1 MVALIAAPELAADA
15 SVIGQLLDPEVAAPG
30 DLIRQTVVEGR
41 SAALLD
47 LCSGVGIVSEAALR
61 LGLVPTAV
69 DLHPIAVLS
78 SRCLIVY
85 PCLYAEADAQVPG
98 SASDRSWRGL
108 AQELQ
113 FWSKEVLAGTKAN
126 VGELWLE
133 GTGAVEYAK
142 IIRCPDCGEK
152 SPLAAGAVG
161 SSATPSIRR
170 ASYYR
175 GYAACPCCGA
185 QVPLRVVETKGGF
198 RRACGEDLRTE
209 LTLSAHVTDV
219 LAGADIS

>member
-1 MVALIAAPELAADA
+1 MNNLVPGGTQLDLTENRRNDPTIHRWFGRRGTLAARAVVALTAAPELAADA

-41 SAALLD
+41 PAALLD

-98 SASDRSWRGL
+98 SAR
-108 AQELQ
+108 
-113 FWSKEVLAGTKAN
+113 
-126 VGELWLE
+126 
-133 GTGAVEYAK
+133 
-142 IIRCPDCGEK
+142 
-152 SPLAAGAVG
+152 
-161 SSATPSIRR
+161 
-170 ASYYR
+170 
-175 GYAACPCCGA
+175 
-185 QVPLRVVETKGGF
+185 
-198 RRACGEDLRTE
+198 
-209 LTLSAHVTDV
+209 
-219 LAGADIS
+219 